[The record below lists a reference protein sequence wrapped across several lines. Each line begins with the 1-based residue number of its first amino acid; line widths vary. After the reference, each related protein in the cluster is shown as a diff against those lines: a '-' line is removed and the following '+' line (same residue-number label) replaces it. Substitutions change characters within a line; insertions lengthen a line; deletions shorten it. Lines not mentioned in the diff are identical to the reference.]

1 MIVLD
6 ASTAVSALLNDGPA
20 RRTLAA
26 ESLHAP
32 HLIDCE
38 VASAL
43 RRQVHAHRITAAD
56 GHRAL
61 WTWQRLGVMRY
72 PISGL
77 LERMWELRESV
88 TAYDASYVA
97 VAEGLDCTLVTA
109 DRRLS
114 RATGLRCPVSVVP
127 G

>member
-1 MIVLD
+1 MIVVD
-6 ASTAVSALLNDGPA
+6 ASTAISALLNDGPA

-38 VASAL
+38 VAHAL
-43 RRQVHAHRITAAD
+43 RRQVQAGRITAAD

-61 WTWQRLGVMRY
+61 LTWQRLGVMRY
-72 PISGL
+72 PVHGL
-77 LERMWELRESV
+77 LGRIWDLRDSL

-97 VAEGLDCTLVTA
+97 VAESLDCTLVTA

-114 RATGLRCPVSVVP
+114 RAAGLRCPVSVVP